1 MFSETELEKKQK
13 FINYTK
19 QFVEQNPNT
28 FDIVE
33 IAKLFISV
41 QSILDGDLNDINS
54 KKFEELVIFTRSST
68 KFINYEEKILNEEKE
83 LKLNSVESELN
94 NLNEQLNNLKSFI
107 AKNLGSYYSN
117 DAISLIEKTEKEIN
131 ELKSLNNLKLIN
143 EEIKNLF
150 NLINVYEENINIA
163 DSLLLNL
170 KSYLVQYMSSEI
182 GPGIKKK
189 LKF

>member
-107 AKNLGSYYSN
+107 QNLV
-117 DAISLIEKTEKEIN
+117 LIIQMTQ
-131 ELKSLNNLKLIN
+131 S
-143 EEIKNLF
+143 
-150 NLINVYEENINIA
+150 A
-163 DSLLLNL
+163 
-170 KSYLVQYMSSEI
+170 
-182 GPGIKKK
+182 
-189 LKF
+189 